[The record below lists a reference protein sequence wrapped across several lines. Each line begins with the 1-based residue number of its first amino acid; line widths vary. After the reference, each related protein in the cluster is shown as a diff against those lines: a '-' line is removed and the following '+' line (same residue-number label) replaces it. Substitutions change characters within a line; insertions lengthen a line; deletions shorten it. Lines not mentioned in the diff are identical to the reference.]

1 MARVDVSWKMTVQN
15 LGGVDTVVTFRL
27 EKHGRGFR
35 YVANGW
41 RSKFTKPNGINAPQ
55 RCTFVYSPDADK
67 LILKKVSNRKMEVA
81 KVTMLNDLNSYS
93 NNYSIRVKIGNMI
106 QASCLHKL
114 LERFEEFLQL
124 DECHQIT
131 KPSLAANRSSS
142 KLVNRNEKT
151 SLYFYTS
158 VEKVLDWSGPKYKF
172 NFVNLK
178 DVVQNKVEVNTTVD
192 FIGFVEVCFNI
203 EDTTKKDGSKG
214 KRLNLKIEDLEDQKC
229 PVTLWDSFAVDMF
242 TYMNDK
248 KREKFVVIIC
258 HFGTVNLYKGKR
270 GVANSF
276 DLSRL
281 FIDNADIE
289 EIPSFRE
296 RYVAKVSAS
305 KSSNETLGSYLISN
319 VEDEFLNKGDFMLI
333 GLLGT
338 ILEKKKVLVIGTVT
352 AICTDKLWYYNG
364 CNHCKSRVEDRFVT
378 KEGDDGSCDAAETKA
393 LVCTN
398 NECQGVDIYAIPR
411 FKIPI
416 RVQDSSGT
424 VSLTLFDYEALKI
437 FKKSAKDLLA
447 IQDQVVNSGEIP
459 NPYPEVFGTL
469 VGKKYAFV
477 INVSDYNIEYQVEN
491 YGITMA
497 TNDDDIIDAL
507 YSKFNINQSESYGVP
522 LSASVSN
529 ACEVTKDDVSI
540 TGDNVTPISNGPG
553 TSKKVSSVEVKRNLG
568 EVYELDDELRC
579 SSTKRRMSDEI
590 VEDEVVDHS
599 KTLIPKIEK

>member
-1 MARVDVSWKMTVQN
+1 
-15 LGGVDTVVTFRL
+15 
-27 EKHGRGFR
+27 
-35 YVANGW
+35 
-41 RSKFTKPNGINAPQ
+41 
-55 RCTFVYSPDADK
+55 
-67 LILKKVSNRKMEVA
+67 MEVA

-93 NNYSIRVKIGNMI
+93 NNYSIRVKIVSTSRKMMNQNKNETYRLDMIFMDEMGNMI

-124 DECHQIT
+124 DECIQIT
-131 KPSLAANRSSS
+131 KPSLAANKSSS
-142 KLVNRNEKT
+142 KVVNRNEKI

-158 VEKVLDWSGPKYKF
+158 VEKVVDWCGPKYKF

-178 DVVQNKVEVNTTVD
+178 DVVQNKVEVNTAID

-214 KRLNLKIEDLEDQKC
+214 KRLNLKIEDLEGQKC

-242 TYMNDK
+242 NYMNDK
-248 KREKFVVIIC
+248 KREKYVVIIC

-289 EIPSFRE
+289 EISSFRE
-296 RYVAKVSAS
+296 RYVAKVSS
-305 KSSNETLGSYLISN
+305 SSSSNDNGGSYLIST

-338 ILEKKKVLVIGTVT
+338 VLEKKKVLVIGTVT

-378 KEGDDGSCDAAETKA
+378 KEGDDGSCDAGETKG

-424 VSLTLFDYEALKI
+424 VSLTLFDYEAFKI

-447 IQDQVVNSGEIP
+447 VQDQVI
-459 NPYPEVFGTL
+459 
-469 VGKKYAFV
+469 
-477 INVSDYNIEYQVEN
+477 
-491 YGITMA
+491 
-497 TNDDDIIDAL
+497 
-507 YSKFNINQSESYGVP
+507 
-522 LSASVSN
+522 
-529 ACEVTKDDVSI
+529 
-540 TGDNVTPISNGPG
+540 
-553 TSKKVSSVEVKRNLG
+553 
-568 EVYELDDELRC
+568 
-579 SSTKRRMSDEI
+579 
-590 VEDEVVDHS
+590 
-599 KTLIPKIEK
+599 